1 MSLSKG
7 SLTPLS
13 QEEQQLL
20 QSLLLRANLMQPKE
34 KSESAEGSVV
44 TESGWSVMH
53 EAMTDA
59 SKRRMAESPPR
70 EARDL
75 GYTLRTSSVPMPA
88 LLPGL
93 TSGVTPFEIQAFGST
108 RKGVPVTLPPGIIDL
123 EMWGRSVLEFGK
135 YLSRGWTY
143 QEVVSNQDPEVRSY
157 VKWCRG
163 QVDNA
168 DGFLRDFG
176 MYILASEFKPDQ
188 GLIIPGTCHT
198 RKLR

>member
-75 GYTLRTSSVPMPA
+75 G
-88 LLPGL
+88 
-93 TSGVTPFEIQAFGST
+93 
-108 RKGVPVTLPPGIIDL
+108 
-123 EMWGRSVLEFGK
+123 
-135 YLSRGWTY
+135 
-143 QEVVSNQDPEVRSY
+143 
-157 VKWCRG
+157 
-163 QVDNA
+163 
-168 DGFLRDFG
+168 
-176 MYILASEFKPDQ
+176 
-188 GLIIPGTCHT
+188 
-198 RKLR
+198 